1 MKLFRTTAEAAAY
14 RRSTLI
20 ADILLW
26 AVPLLLSVP
35 NVVLDI
41 TETAYSGAERVA
53 NAALPLGVYLLLMAA
68 WRRNSITTLCLI
80 PVMIL
85 CAFQLVLIDLY
96 GGSIIAVD
104 MFLNVVT
111 TNPAE
116 ASELLLNLGGAVLTA
131 CLLYLPPVALA
142 IAGTVKRSRLGNDMR
157 KAGLLT
163 GALAA
168 ICGLTGAGFAL
179 ASPEGYAPH
188 RRLFPMNVSANM
200 LTAIRRTGQIRN
212 YFSTS
217 AGFSHHASSTRHD
230 SVPEVYV
237 LVIGETSRASDWQ
250 LNGYSRPTNPR
261 LSRRD
266 DVVFFGKT
274 LSESNTT
281 HKSVPVMMSH
291 LSADEFGDSIYRC
304 RGVIDAFNEAGY
316 HTAWA
321 SNQQRN
327 GALIDFF
334 GSSARK
340 CTFLCDSGHGH
351 HDTDLCPIL
360 SDALEEHPTE
370 KIFAV
375 LHTYGSHFNY
385 ADRVPAWFDAPF
397 GRSNSTEATASNRQA
412 LINAYDNTVAY
423 TDAVLDSLIS
433 ILEASG
439 RPTALLYTADHGEDI
454 FDDCRNRFLHASPP
468 PTAEQLNVPMLVW
481 MSEPYMTAHPEKAAA
496 CRANRDRNISSSRS
510 VFHTLLSL
518 AGITAATYNPKE
530 AVCEKKYQEP
540 PRVFLNDYNE
550 SQPLREAGLKPIDLK
565 NLEKRGISRQ

>member
-1 MKLFRTTAEAAAY
+1 MRRT
-14 RRSTLI
+14 
-20 ADILLW
+20 
-26 AVPLLLSVP
+26 
-35 NVVLDI
+35 
-41 TETAYSGAERVA
+41 
-53 NAALPLGVYLLLMAA
+53 
-68 WRRNSITTLCLI
+68 
-80 PVMIL
+80 
-85 CAFQLVLIDLY
+85 
-96 GGSIIAVD
+96 
-104 MFLNVVT
+104 
-111 TNPAE
+111 
-116 ASELLLNLGGAVLTA
+116 
-131 CLLYLPPVALA
+131 
-142 IAGTVKRSRLGNDMR
+142 
-157 KAGLLT
+157 GLLT

-168 ICGLTGAGFAL
+168 ICGLTGAGMAL
-179 ASPEGYAPH
+179 ASPEGYAPQ

-200 LTAIRRTGQIRN
+200 LTAVQRTAQVRN

-217 AGFSHHASSTRHD
+217 AGFRHHASSTRHD

-250 LNGYSRPTNPR
+250 LCGYGRPTNPR
-261 LSRRD
+261 LSRRHG
-266 DVVFFGKT
+266 VVFFGKT

-281 HKSVPVMMSH
+281 HKSVPLMMSH
-291 LSADEFGDSIYRC
+291 LSAAEFGDSIYRC

-316 HTAWA
+316 HTVWA

-334 GSSARK
+334 GSSARE

-351 HDTDLCPIL
+351 YDTDLCPIL
-360 SDALEEHPTE
+360 SDALKEHPTE

-397 GRSNSTEATASNRQA
+397 GRGNSTEATASNRQA

-454 FDDCRNRFLHASPP
+454 FDDSRNRFLHASPT

-496 CRANRDRNISSSRS
+496 CRANRDRDISSSRS

-565 NLEKRGISRQ
+565 KLEKRGISRE